1 MKAIYK
7 SLIVAALSAP
17 LFTSC
22 IEEAIPTDRVIESQL
37 QGNAKATE
45 ALVYAMPG
53 HMNAV
58 ESVGSNHWDFG
69 APSIM
74 HIRDVMTEDM
84 PVLSCG
90 RYDHF
95 TTWAAV
101 SVALGEEYLVTQYP
115 WVWFNAQ
122 ILSCNNVLGAIPA
135 SSATSP
141 ELKTNRAAG
150 LAYRAMTYLDM
161 ARMYEVLP
169 VNTDVKDMS
178 VSSSGKNILGLTVP
192 IVTPGMTEEEL
203 RKNPRAPH
211 EEMYDFITGDL
222 EEAIALYQ
230 EGSAVPN
237 KTIPSLAVAYGL
249 MARACLWD
257 ASYKEEMAAGD
268 FAAQYKEAAR
278 YARLAI
284 TTGGNTPLTQD
295 QWHNTSSGFN
305 DINVSSW
312 MLGGQYVSEDDAV
325 QTQIVNW
332 ASFMVNEQ
340 EFGYT
345 CVDGQPG
352 AQPMIGASLYN
363 RMSDR
368 DWRKLSWVAPE
379 GSSLKGREPF
389 LNKDFADAVL
399 TTPYVSI
406 KFRPGQGEMTDP
418 KIAAAIAYP
427 LMRVEEMYLIEAE
440 ATAHVDAGAGK
451 NLLENFMKTYRYP
464 SYACVSSSTERVVE
478 EIVFQKR
485 IELWGEG
492 QSFFDMKRLNMSVTR
507 AYEGSNFDS
516 SRVTFNTNG
525 RPAWM
530 NFVIVRNEIQNNKAL
545 TDYNTQSPAGIYSL
559 ITLNK

>member
-7 SLIVAALSAP
+7 SLMVAVCAAP
-17 LFTSC
+17 LFVSC
-22 IEEAIPTDRVIESQL
+22 IEEAIPTNVVVESQV
-37 QGNAKATE
+37 QGSAKATE

-58 ESVGSNHWDFG
+58 GSVPGGNHWDFG

-101 SVALGEEYLVTQYP
+101 RVALGEEYLITQFP
-115 WVWFNAQ
+115 WMWFTAQ
-122 ILSCNNVLGAIPA
+122 VLTCNNVIAAIPSDTEIA
-135 SSATSP
+135 

-169 VNTDVKDMS
+169 VQTTVEDMS
-178 VSSSGKNILGLTVP
+178 VSPTGKPILGLTVP
-192 IVTPGMTEEEL
+192 IVTPGMTEEQM
-203 RKNPRAPH
+203 RDNPRATH
-211 EEMYDFITGDL
+211 EKMFEFIMEDL
-222 EEAIALYQ
+222 NEAVTLFQ
-230 EGSAVPN
+230 NGTAVPN
-237 KTIPSLAVAYGL
+237 KTVPSLAVAYGL
-249 MARACLWD
+249 MARAYLWD
-257 ASYKEEMAAGD
+257 ASYKEEMATGD
-268 FAAQYKEAAR
+268 YATQYREAAK

-284 TTGGNTPLTQD
+284 STGGNTPLTQD
-295 QWHNTSSGFN
+295 QWHNTSTGFN
-305 DINVSSW
+305 DLSVSSW

-325 QTQIVNW
+325 QSGIVNW

-340 EFGYT
+340 DFGYT
-345 CVDGQPG
+345 SVDGQPG
-352 AQPMIGASLYN
+352 AQPMIGASLYH

-379 GSSLKGREPF
+379 GSPLKGREPF
-389 LNKDFADAVL
+389 LNKEFAAQLL

-406 KFRPGQGEMTDP
+406 KFRPGQGEMSDP
-418 KIAAAIAYP
+418 NVAAAVAYP
-427 LMRVEEMYLIEAE
+427 LMRVEEMYFIEAE
-440 ATAHVDAGAGK
+440 ATAHVDAAAGK
-451 NLLENFMKTYRYP
+451 NLLESFMKTYRYP
-464 SYACVSSSTERVVE
+464 SYACTSSSTDRVVE
-478 EIVFQKR
+478 EIIFQKR
-485 IELWGEG
+485 IDLWGEG

-507 AYEGSNFDS
+507 AYEGSNFDPTY
-516 SRVTFNTNG
+516 VTFNTNG

-530 NFVIVRNEIQNNKAL
+530 NFVIVRNELNNNRAL
-545 TDYNTQSPAGIYSL
+545 VDYNTKSPAGIYSL
-559 ITLNK
+559 ITL